1 MGVEANLKVKPEH
14 LNRLAYVYIRQS
26 SLKQV
31 LENTEST
38 KRQYALRDR
47 AMALGWHEDRI
58 VVIDS
63 DLGQSAAPGAAD
75 RDGFEKLVTDIG
87 MGRAG
92 IVMGLEV
99 SRLARSCSAWHRLLE
114 ICAVM
119 DTLVLDQDGLYDTK
133 QFNDRLLLGLKAAM
147 SEAELHVIRERL
159 RGGSLSK
166 AARGELRVRLPV
178 GFVYDGKGQVVLD
191 PDKQVRETLAVF
203 FKTFRRVGSAYKT
216 VRFFR
221 EEGLT
226 FPKRMHCGPNKGD
239 LVWGPLTVS
248 RVPQVLHSP
257 RYAGAYTYGR
267 TRTSI
272 GAEGRVV
279 FKELPRREW
288 HALIRDAHAGYINWE
303 EYESNREWLDRN
315 TQVRVGKRRCPP
327 REGPALLQGLAVCG
341 LCGRR
346 MTVRYHNRRNSIT
359 PEYICHGMGNTTAL
373 PKCQTLPGDRIDEV
387 MGDLLMEVMTP
398 VALEV
403 SLAVQQEIQRRFEEA
418 DKLRLR
424 QVERCQYDADFA
436 KRRYI
441 KVDPKNRLVAEE
453 LEAEWNVKLR
463 ALRETE
469 EEYRHR
475 RAKEELVIDNEKRE
489 KILSLTSSFP
499 KLWGNPKTPQR
510 ERKRM
515 IQLLIEDVTL
525 VKADVITANVRFK
538 GGATRELTLPLPL
551 FPWEEWK
558 TSEEVLAEIDRLLDN
573 HTYGEIATLLN
584 ERSLTTGGG
593 KKLDGY
599 RVKRIRREYKLR
611 SRESRLRERG
621 LLTLEEA
628 SEMLGF
634 CKAIVRRKRAKGM
647 LPMAAHKLND
657 MGEYMYEPLPP
668 ENTDKS
674 SHCSSSDRRGAV

>member
-1 MGVEANLKVKPEH
+1 VA
-14 LNRLAYVYIRQS
+14 
-26 SLKQV
+26 
-31 LENTEST
+31 
-38 KRQYALRDR
+38 
-47 AMALGWHEDRI
+47 
-58 VVIDS
+58 
-63 DLGQSAAPGAAD
+63 
-75 RDGFEKLVTDIG
+75 
-87 MGRAG
+87 
-92 IVMGLEV
+92 
-99 SRLARSCSAWHRLLE
+99 
-114 ICAVM
+114 
-119 DTLVLDQDGLYDTK
+119 
-133 QFNDRLLLGLKAAM
+133 
-147 SEAELHVIRERL
+147 
-159 RGGSLSK
+159 
-166 AARGELRVRLPV
+166 
-178 GFVYDGKGQVVLD
+178 
-191 PDKQVRETLAVF
+191 
-203 FKTFRRVGSAYKT
+203 
-216 VRFFR
+216 
-221 EEGLT
+221 
-226 FPKRMHCGPNKGD
+226 
-239 LVWGPLTVS
+239 
-248 RVPQVLHSP
+248 
-257 RYAGAYTYGR
+257 
-267 TRTSI
+267 
-272 GAEGRVV
+272 
-279 FKELPRREW
+279 
-288 HALIRDAHAGYINWE
+288 
-303 EYESNREWLDRN
+303 
-315 TQVRVGKRRCPP
+315 
-327 REGPALLQGLAVCG
+327 
-341 LCGRR
+341 
-346 MTVRYHNRRNSIT
+346 IT

-436 KRRYI
+436 KRRYM
-441 KVDPKNRLVAEE
+441 KVDPENRLVAEE

-584 ERSLTTGGG
+584 ERGLTTGGG

-599 RVKRIRREYKLR
+599 RVNRIRRGYKLR
-611 SRESRLRERG
+611 SRESRLHERG

-628 SEMLGF
+628 SAMLGF
-634 CKAIVRRKRAKGM
+634 CKAIVRRKRAKGL
-647 LPMAAHKLND
+647 LPVAAHKLND
-657 MGEYMYEPLPP
+657 MGEYMYEPLPL
-668 ENTDKS
+668 ENTEKS